1 MAIRTFFSLLFS
13 WVSINGLTAQKANNL
28 PPIESLPNEVQH
40 RLQYDW
46 AWLERYKKDNEKFEN
61 IGSQGNRIVF
71 LGDSI
76 TEGWSDATPDFF
88 KENPN
93 YINRGIGGQTSGQ
106 ILLRF
111 RQDVINLK
119 PKKLVL
125 LIGIN
130 DVAENNG
137 PYNEDE
143 TFGNIV
149 SVLELAKANKIKP
162 ILCSI
167 TPANN
172 FVWRPSI
179 TEVGG
184 KIISL
189 NNRLKE
195 YAINHKITY
204 CDYHKSLKNIEN
216 GTKSEFTT
224 DGVHLTEEGYN
235 VMIETLVK
243 HNL

>member
-1 MAIRTFFSLLFS
+1 MSNRTLFSILFS
-13 WVSINGLTAQKANNL
+13 WFSINILSAQKGDNL
-28 PPIESLPNEVQH
+28 PPIESLSEEVRH

-46 AWLERYKKDNEKFEN
+46 AWLERYKIEN
-61 IGSQGNRIVF
+61 SKLNVSENQADRVIF

-76 TEGWSDATPDFF
+76 TEGWSGATPDFF
-88 KENPN
+88 QQHPN

-106 ILLRF
+106 ALLRL

-143 TFGNIV
+143 TFGNII
-149 SVLELAKANKIKP
+149 SILELAKINKIKP
-162 ILCSI
+162 ILCSV
-167 TPANN
+167 TPAKD
-172 FVWRPSI
+172 FIWRTSI
-179 TEVGG
+179 EDVAN

-189 NNRLKE
+189 NNRLLK
-195 YAINHKITY
+195 YAIEHKIAF
-204 CDYHKSLKNIEN
+204 CDYHNVLKDNEN
-216 GTKSEFTT
+216 GTKKEFTT
-224 DGVHLTEEGYN
+224 DGVHLTTKGYEM
-235 VMIETLVK
+235 MIQALTK
-243 HNL
+243 HL